1 MAYKKTFKVMY
12 ELYERVDMHTSWFD
26 HFKQILQRVRF
37 PKCVFSPLG
46 VRSKLYPVMMNN
58 LLPKIVFVFML
69 AMAANLCFS
78 NPLSSKLDTNEIVS
92 SSEENFTRMANIS
105 HLDLHASNLTVS
117 ANNTSLPNNGSEKND
132 DRNPVKKPNYA
143 VYIDGIIRKT
153 FFEHLFVFAILFFML
168 VLLMGRK
175 RNKTWKTKIEC
186 GEKSQAKPSEPVTLL
201 NAESRSNILSF
212 HNNHFERDRTC
223 SYHKQTAL
231 QC

>member
-12 ELYERVDMHTSWFD
+12 ELYERVD
-26 HFKQILQRVRF
+26 I
-37 PKCVFSPLG
+37 
-46 VRSKLYPVMMNN
+46 LYPVMMNN

-153 FFEHLFVFAILFFML
+153 FFEKA
-168 VLLMGRK
+168 
-175 RNKTWKTKIEC
+175 
-186 GEKSQAKPSEPVTLL
+186 
-201 NAESRSNILSF
+201 
-212 HNNHFERDRTC
+212 FERLGSLEKKLRSKTEQNLEDKNRMWRKISSKTIRA
-223 SYHKQTAL
+223 SDFVER
-231 QC
+231 

>member
-1 MAYKKTFKVMY
+1 
-12 ELYERVDMHTSWFD
+12 
-26 HFKQILQRVRF
+26 
-37 PKCVFSPLG
+37 
-46 VRSKLYPVMMNN
+46 
-58 LLPKIVFVFML
+58 
-69 AMAANLCFS
+69 MAANLCFS

-168 VLLMGRK
+168 VLLMVYVDDTIFRKLLNDLAAWKRNLGRK

-186 GEKSQAKPSEPVTLL
+186 GEKSQAKPSEPVTV
-201 NAESRSNILSF
+201 
-212 HNNHFERDRTC
+212 
-223 SYHKQTAL
+223 
-231 QC
+231 